1 MSNPDENQLKQRPT
15 QDEVRERLPLFESI
29 KSSAS
34 SIKSS
39 LLLISLGTF
48 IIGLLIW
55 IFLRG
60 LEQPAYY
67 VMAFSGVIFLIY
79 LSISLK
85 DVKSSIFGRR
95 GRYGLNTTIIFL
107 IIIVILTLGNILIFW
122 ATNKTDPP
130 QWLRTDTTATKQFLL
145 EDQVVKILENIKEPI
160 KITGFFTKDT
170 AADSAALRN
179 TEDLLIEL
187 KRRSTKYPLSYE
199 IVDPELDPTI
209 ANEYKINRFPALAIE
224 GTETRRTETVYGLNP
239 KVTSRVF
246 SEQDIVTGL
255 IIVNQIAQKKII
267 FISGHSERDITDI
280 SDPDGYGLAG
290 SALVRENYIIHNET
304 IQELGQR
311 LSFEDP
317 AELPAV
323 VVIPGAISE
332 LLPIEE
338 PILREYASRGGSF
351 VIMLEPNSSPDSI
364 KGFLSRFGV
373 AFGVG
378 EAADVGSFVAPYPTF
393 LQIKKS
399 NGLLPYHPIT
409 SDFEVL
415 YLPGSTHF
423 AWSIDPETVPLFDEN
438 TPIIQQ
444 YSLASTS
451 ISSWAETD
459 KDVIQYDL
467 EKELSGPLPVSVLV
481 SAFGELSTNINNKAD
496 QNSKTNIVLIGD
508 VDFASNQYFGSA
520 NNADLFINSIN
531 WLAEDFELI
540 SIRTKTATTRKLF
553 LTKNELDFV
562 RWSGWLLMPVFIT
575 SFGFWQWWRRR

>member
-255 IIVNQIAQKKII
+255 IIVNQIAQKKFI
-267 FISGHSERDITDI
+267 FISGHSE
-280 SDPDGYGLAG
+280 
-290 SALVRENYIIHNET
+290 
-304 IQELGQR
+304 
-311 LSFEDP
+311 
-317 AELPAV
+317 
-323 VVIPGAISE
+323 
-332 LLPIEE
+332 
-338 PILREYASRGGSF
+338 
-351 VIMLEPNSSPDSI
+351 
-364 KGFLSRFGV
+364 
-373 AFGVG
+373 
-378 EAADVGSFVAPYPTF
+378 
-393 LQIKKS
+393 
-399 NGLLPYHPIT
+399 
-409 SDFEVL
+409 
-415 YLPGSTHF
+415 
-423 AWSIDPETVPLFDEN
+423 
-438 TPIIQQ
+438 
-444 YSLASTS
+444 
-451 ISSWAETD
+451 
-459 KDVIQYDL
+459 
-467 EKELSGPLPVSVLV
+467 
-481 SAFGELSTNINNKAD
+481 
-496 QNSKTNIVLIGD
+496 
-508 VDFASNQYFGSA
+508 
-520 NNADLFINSIN
+520 
-531 WLAEDFELI
+531 
-540 SIRTKTATTRKLF
+540 
-553 LTKNELDFV
+553 
-562 RWSGWLLMPVFIT
+562 
-575 SFGFWQWWRRR
+575 

>member
-107 IIIVILTLGNILIFW
+107 IIIVILILGNILIFW

-373 AFGVG
+373 AIGEG
-378 EAADVGSFVAPYPTF
+378 EAADVGSFVAPNPTF

-399 NGLLPYHPIT
+399 NGQLPYHPIT

>member
-1 MSNPDENQLKQRPT
+1 MSNPDENQHKQRPT
-15 QDEVRERLPLFESI
+15 QDEAREKLPLFETI

-209 ANEYKINRFPALAIE
+209 ANEYKINRFPALSIE

-373 AFGVG
+373 AIGEG
-378 EAADVGSFVAPYPTF
+378 EAADVGSFVAPNPTF

-399 NGLLPYHPIT
+399 NGQLPYHPIT

>member
-95 GRYGLNTTIIFL
+95 GRYVLNTTIIFL

-373 AFGVG
+373 AIGEG
-378 EAADVGSFVAPYPTF
+378 EAADVGSFVAPNPTF

-399 NGLLPYHPIT
+399 NGQLPYHPIT

>member
-1 MSNPDENQLKQRPT
+1 MSNPDENQLKLRPT
-15 QDEVRERLPLFESI
+15 QDEARKKLPLFETI

-67 VMAFSGVIFLIY
+67 VMGFSGVVFLIY

-107 IIIVILTLGNILIFW
+107 IIITILTLGNILIFW

-160 KITGFFTKDT
+160 KITAFFTKDT

-187 KRRSTKYPLSYE
+187 KRRSTKHPLSYE

-239 KVTSRVF
+239 KQTSQVF

-351 VIMLEPNSSPDSI
+351 VIMLEPNNSPDSI

-373 AFGVG
+373 AVGEG
-378 EAADVGSFVAPYPTF
+378 EAADVGSFVAPNPTF

-399 NGLLPYHPIT
+399 NGQLPYHPIT

-459 KDVIQYDL
+459 EETIQYDL
-467 EKELSGPLPVSVLV
+467 EKELSGPLPVSVLI
-481 SAFGELSTNINNKAD
+481 SAFGELSSNINNKTD

>member
-373 AFGVG
+373 AIGEG
-378 EAADVGSFVAPYPTF
+378 EAADVGSFVAPNPTF

-399 NGLLPYHPIT
+399 NGQLPYHPIT

>member
-15 QDEVRERLPLFESI
+15 QDEARERLPLFESI
-29 KSSAS
+29 KSSTS
-34 SIKSS
+34 SIRSS

-67 VMAFSGVIFLIY
+67 VMAFSSVIFLIY

-107 IIIVILTLGNILIFW
+107 IIITILTLGNILIFW

-224 GTETRRTETVYGLNP
+224 GTDTRRTETIYGLNP
-239 KVTSRVF
+239 KQTSQVF

-267 FISGHSERDITDI
+267 FISGHSERDITNI

-338 PILREYASRGGSF
+338 PIIREYASRGGSF

-373 AFGVG
+373 AIGEG
-378 EAADVGSFVAPYPTF
+378 EAADVGSFVAPNPTF

-399 NGLLPYHPIT
+399 NGQLPYHPIT

-415 YLPGSTHF
+415 YLPGATHF
-423 AWSIDPETVPLFDEN
+423 AWSIDPATVPLFDEN

-459 KDVIQYDL
+459 EDVIQYDL
-467 EKELSGPLPVSVLV
+467 EKEQGGPLPVSVLI

-496 QNSKTNIVLIGD
+496 KNSKTNIVLIGD

>member
-373 AFGVG
+373 AIGEG
-378 EAADVGSFVAPYPTF
+378 EAADVGSFVAPNPSF
-393 LQIKKS
+393 LQIKKVMVNS
-399 NGLLPYHPIT
+399 L
-409 SDFEVL
+409 
-415 YLPGSTHF
+415 
-423 AWSIDPETVPLFDEN
+423 
-438 TPIIQQ
+438 II
-444 YSLASTS
+444 
-451 ISSWAETD
+451 
-459 KDVIQYDL
+459 
-467 EKELSGPLPVSVLV
+467 P
-481 SAFGELSTNINNKAD
+481 
-496 QNSKTNIVLIGD
+496 
-508 VDFASNQYFGSA
+508 
-520 NNADLFINSIN
+520 
-531 WLAEDFELI
+531 
-540 SIRTKTATTRKLF
+540 
-553 LTKNELDFV
+553 
-562 RWSGWLLMPVFIT
+562 
-575 SFGFWQWWRRR
+575 